1 MRRTYLHPLP
11 LRLWHWANAIIVV
24 LLLTTGTQLR
34 LAGIPELPRHSPALI
49 IHRYAGWVM
58 VASSILWL
66 IYCLATNHLGHH
78 YKLRRS
84 DVKDI
89 LRQTTF
95 YVWSIFKGEQNPHRV
110 SPDEKFN
117 PLQKIAYS
125 AIMCIV
131 TPVLVITGLLFSDI
145 LFVRNYILQWHIV
158 KLLDTI
164 HVIGAYLF
172 AIYFIV
178 HIYMATLGRTPLSH
192 IKAMISGY
200 EEEPD
205 DSARNDVQQSLA
217 GR

>member
-1 MRRTYLHPLP
+1 MSRTYLHPLP

-24 LLLTTGTQLR
+24 LLLITGIQLR
-34 LAGIPELPRHSPALI
+34 LYGIPELPRHSLSLI
-49 IHRYAGWVM
+49 IHRYAGWAM

-66 IYCLATNHLGHH
+66 IYCLVTNHLGRQ
-78 YKLRRS
+78 YRLRRS
-84 DVKDI
+84 DVKGI
-89 LRQTTF
+89 ISQTTF
-95 YVWSIFKGEQNPHRV
+95 YVWSIFKGEQHHHRV

-117 PLQKIAYS
+117 SLQKIAYS

-145 LFVRNYILQWHIV
+145 LFVRNYILQWNVV

-164 HVIGAYLF
+164 HVIGAYLI
-172 AIYFIV
+172 AIYLIV

-205 DSARNDVQQSLA
+205 DSAGNNVQQSLV